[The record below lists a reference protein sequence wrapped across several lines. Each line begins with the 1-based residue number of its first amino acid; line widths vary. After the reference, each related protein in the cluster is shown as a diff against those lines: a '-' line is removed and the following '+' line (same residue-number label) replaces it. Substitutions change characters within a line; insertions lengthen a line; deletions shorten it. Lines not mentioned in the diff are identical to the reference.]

1 MGYNNG
7 YSSTKTTTTVS
18 SPKSSAYDSS
28 KVSAPTSS
36 KTTTAKGKLGDI
48 KRLIMNYLDLCQAIE
63 DAEADLE
70 QLKAKRDEIRAKI
83 SQHPQADAL
92 GDLLKTS
99 KNPNKR

>member
-1 MGYNNG
+1 M
-7 YSSTKTTTTVS
+7 
-18 SPKSSAYDSS
+18 
-28 KVSAPTSS
+28 
-36 KTTTAKGKLGDI
+36 
-48 KRLIMNYLDLCQAIE
+48 DLCQAIE